1 MRNVLKIRFSG
12 GLGNQLYQLAFL
24 WYLRSKGI
32 NAVPDFCEFMYYN
45 FHDGLEINKVLH
57 TVYGQ
62 QIEDVEKFRHR
73 CYYFCRDLGLKFCY
87 HWFRLKSRYLNR
99 MLTEAEVKQMKTHEL
114 KGLHQA
120 VLKGHWQ
127 DLNYVESVKEQF
139 FRQLNYSLLSTPK
152 DREIV
157 RQIKDTVSVSVHV
170 RRGDYLKE
178 SQYGVI
184 RGFNYYNRAIQLMQ
198 KLCPNAVFYVF
209 SDDIEWVRIQM
220 QGYNAV
226 FIDWNKG
233 DDSFKDLLLMSLCRH
248 NIIANSTFSWWGA
261 YLNRNSKKMVV
272 CPDHWMVDEPTVGRV
287 PVDWILIPGE

>member
-1 MRNVLKIRFSG
+1 M
-12 GLGNQLYQLAFL
+12 
-24 WYLRSKGI
+24 
-32 NAVPDFCEFMYYN
+32 
-45 FHDGLEINKVLH
+45 
-57 TVYGQ
+57 
-62 QIEDVEKFRHR
+62 
-73 CYYFCRDLGLKFCY
+73 
-87 HWFRLKSRYLNR
+87 
-99 MLTEAEVKQMKTHEL
+99 
-114 KGLHQA
+114 
-120 VLKGHWQ
+120 
-127 DLNYVESVKEQF
+127 
-139 FRQLNYSLLSTPK
+139 NYSLLSTPK